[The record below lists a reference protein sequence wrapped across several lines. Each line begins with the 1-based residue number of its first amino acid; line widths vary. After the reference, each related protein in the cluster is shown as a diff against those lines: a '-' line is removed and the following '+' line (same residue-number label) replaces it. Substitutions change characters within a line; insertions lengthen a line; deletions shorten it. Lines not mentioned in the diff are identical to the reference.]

1 MLNKLN
7 KKVTDQ
13 YGIKIKKSS
22 LIKHDRTT
30 SLVAKLLGDNGKK
43 YALKTMYLSKRK
55 QEFIVRSELLLSKK
69 GVCLA
74 KPVPTK
80 DDKLFFMHK
89 GNPYVLYE
97 WVEGDRH
104 PLNNPQDLKSL
115 IKTIAEMHRASYN
128 LNFPHHIKP
137 YANTNW
143 KKDYKKRIGY
153 MDRFYKMNKDAS
165 NPRKEAYVGSI
176 PFFRKM
182 AKKALKF
189 LEKSKYASLA
199 KRPYKEQSLIHG
211 DAHQGNVRYEENEKA
226 IIDFEDVCYD
236 LPSKDLIRIFSK
248 YTKRH
253 QFDAKIFQKM
263 MEWYEEVNPISPAT
277 RKVILIDFL
286 FPHTIHRMLRL
297 KKYKIQ
303 TLEEVKQ
310 VVREEKK
317 KAEYIYKKYL
327 H

>member
-7 KKVTDQ
+7 KKVTEH
-13 YGIKIKKSS
+13 YGIELLKSS
-22 LIKHDRTT
+22 LIKHDKTT
-30 SLVAKLLGDNGKK
+30 SLVAKILGENGKK
-43 YALKTMYLSKRK
+43 YALKTLYLSKRK
-55 QEFIVRSELLLSKK
+55 QEFIVRTELLLSKK
-69 GVCLA
+69 GVGLA

-80 DDKLFFMHK
+80 DDKLFIMHK
-89 GNPYVLYE
+89 GHPYVLYE

-104 PLNNPQDLKSL
+104 PLNDPQDLKSL
-115 IKTIAEMHRASYN
+115 IQTIADMHRASYN

-137 YANTNW
+137 STNLNW
-143 KKDYKKRIGY
+143 KKDYKKRINY
-153 MDRFYKMNKDAS
+153 MDRFYKMNRDAS
-165 NPRKEAYVGSI
+165 NPRKQAYVESL

-182 AKKALKF
+182 ANRALKF
-189 LEKSKYASLA
+189 LAKSKYSSLV
-199 KRPYKEQSLIHG
+199 KKNYKEQSLIHG
-211 DAHQGNVRYEENEKA
+211 DAHQGNIRFENNEKT

-236 LPSKDLIRIFSK
+236 LPSKDLIRIFAK

-253 QFDAKIFQKM
+253 HFSGEIFDKM

-303 TLEEVKQ
+303 NLDEVKQ
-310 VVREEKK
+310 IVRGEKK
-317 KAEYIYKKYL
+317 QAEYIYKKHL
-327 H
+327 N